1 MKRILF
7 ALLFFVVWSSDLQAQ
22 TPFYKDKVIRIVA
35 GFGAGTFF
43 DIWARL
49 IAQYMG
55 KHIPGNPSF
64 IVQNMTG
71 AGSLVAA
78 NYVYG
83 IAKPD
88 GLTLGVI
95 QPVLYFDQLIGR
107 KEVKFDWAKFTWI
120 GSYTRTHSLLF
131 IRADTLYRTIED
143 VRKAS
148 EPPKC
153 GAAGTASI
161 GYYMPNLL
169 NETLGT
175 RFNIVAGYQGAD
187 ETALAIERGE
197 VQCRALTVDAF
208 FGREPYLKWR
218 KEGFVR
224 VLLQSGRKRDP
235 KLPDL
240 PTIYELLDQYKAPEV
255 SRRLASVLLA
265 SGNLGYPIVAAP
277 GIQADRVKILREAF
291 MKALSDPE
299 FLAEAKKRKLEV
311 DPTSGEELEAL
322 AKEVIT
328 QPPEVIERIKK
339 VLGLGN

>member
-7 ALLFFVVWSSDLQAQ
+7 ALLVFLVSAPNLQAEG
-22 TPFYKDKVIRIVA
+22 TFYGDKTVTIVA
-35 GFGAGTFF
+35 GFGPGSLF
-43 DIWARL
+43 DIWARF

-120 GSYTRTHSLLF
+120 GSYTRTASILYV
-131 IRADTLYRTIED
+131 RADVPQKTIED

-161 GYYMPNLL
+161 GYYLPNLF

-175 RFNIVAGYQGAD
+175 KFNIVAGYPSGQQD
-187 ETALAIERGE
+187 LAMERGE
-197 VQCRALTVDAF
+197 IQCRALTVTAF
-208 FGREPYLKWR
+208 FGREPYFRWR

-224 VLLQSGRKRDP
+224 VLLQTGRKRDP
-235 KLPDL
+235 RLPDV
-240 PTIYELLDQYKAPEV
+240 PTIYELMDQYKTPEGD
-255 SRRLASVLLA
+255 RRLVSVLVA
-265 SGNLGYPIVAAP
+265 SGDVGYPIVAAP
-277 GIQADRVKILREAF
+277 GIQADRVKTLREAF
-291 MKALSDPE
+291 MKTMSDPE
-299 FLAEAKKRKLEV
+299 FLAEAKKKRLEV
-311 DPTSGEELEAL
+311 DPTSGEELEAM

-328 QPPEVIERIKK
+328 QPPEVIERMKK
-339 VLGLGN
+339 LLGK